1 MCVSTGVAQL
11 VEHWSPKPGVGSS
24 SLSTRAKRIGT
35 VIMEKI
41 INFFESVGNEFKKVS
56 WPTQK
61 ELVDNT
67 IIVVVFSIIVSV
79 FIFGVDQVYSTV
91 LEAIYK

>member
-1 MCVSTGVAQL
+1 MAKLSGIFDGVVA
-11 VEHWSPKPGVGSS
+11 
-24 SLSTRAKRIGT
+24 
-35 VIMEKI
+35 
-41 INFFESVGNEFKKVS
+41 EFKKVS

-67 IIVVVFSIIVSV
+67 IIVVVFSIILSI

-91 LEAIYK
+91 LEFIYK

>member
-24 SLSTRAKRIGT
+24 SLSTRAKRNGT
-35 VIMEKI
+35 VIMEKL

>member
-1 MCVSTGVAQL
+1 MAKLTEIFDGVVA
-11 VEHWSPKPGVGSS
+11 
-24 SLSTRAKRIGT
+24 
-35 VIMEKI
+35 
-41 INFFESVGNEFKKVS
+41 EFKKVA

-67 IIVVVFSIIVSV
+67 IIVVVFTVILSV

-91 LEAIYK
+91 LEYIYQ

>member
-1 MCVSTGVAQL
+1 
-11 VEHWSPKPGVGSS
+11 
-24 SLSTRAKRIGT
+24 
-35 VIMEKI
+35 MEKL

-67 IIVVVFSIIVSV
+67 IIVVVFSIILSV
-79 FIFGVDQVYSTV
+79 FIFGVDQLYSTV